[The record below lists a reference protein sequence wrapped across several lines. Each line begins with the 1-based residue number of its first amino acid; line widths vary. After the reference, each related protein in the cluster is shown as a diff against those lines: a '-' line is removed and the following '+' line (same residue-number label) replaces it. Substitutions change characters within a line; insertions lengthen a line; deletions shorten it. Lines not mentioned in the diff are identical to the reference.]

1 MFSVRY
7 TLKGIIY
14 PEGHDILCIC
24 TLKGIIWRIYSGC
37 MRHTR
42 EGEGYAV
49 SYPPGYRRAI
59 LIKYGINFSY
69 HTIQGTG
76 ACLKNHSRH
85 PHFLVRVIFTP
96 DSGYIARYTGSYDA
110 SCPLGMRPSSGV
122 NLPCH
127 AL

>member
-1 MFSVRY
+1 M
-7 TLKGIIY
+7 
-14 PEGHDILCIC
+14 GH
-24 TLKGIIWRIYSGC
+24 
-37 MRHTR
+37 
-42 EGEGYAV
+42 AV

-122 NLPCH
+122 NELYLTESIFKH
-127 AL
+127 APGGECGLQE